1 MMIAALMILI
11 FLCVL
16 IIPLRGPSKNKDDNT
31 KLTKPTNL
39 SKYVVNKDGWLERM
53 NEHKEQER

>member
-1 MMIAALMILI
+1 MIAVLMILI

-16 IIPLRGPSKNKDDNT
+16 IVPLRGPSKNINA

-39 SKYVVNKDGWLERM
+39 SKYMVNKDGWLEKI

>member
-1 MMIAALMILI
+1 MMIAVLMILI

-16 IIPLRGPSKNKDDNT
+16 IVPLRGPSKNINAKFT
-31 KLTKPTNL
+31 RPINL
-39 SKYVVNKDGWLERM
+39 SKYMVNKDGWLEKM

>member
-1 MMIAALMILI
+1 MIAVLMTLL

-16 IIPLRGPSKNKDDNT
+16 IIPLRGPSKNNNT
-31 KLTKPTNL
+31 KRTKSTNL

>member
-1 MMIAALMILI
+1 MMIAVLMILI

-16 IIPLRGPSKNKDDNT
+16 IVPLRGPSKNINA

-39 SKYVVNKDGWLERM
+39 SKYMVNKDGWLEKI